1 MNDPSDQSD
10 YLLDRFD
17 AWLKKNPVVPDA
29 GFLAAVRAR
38 LEQPTD
44 ELEKSINALF
54 RPDPNLRDPQMAAKV
69 RQRMERA
76 YPPPSGGRWFRWLTP
91 LAAAATLTLAF
102 VSFQMQAPDHVPSM
116 ASDARPEPLI
126 APSVESDTD
135 LTEIFALAANLHG
148 PADVSSLQSVDN
160 LAYLFE

>member
-10 YLLDRFD
+10 YILDRFD
-17 AWLKKNPVVPDA
+17 AWLKEAPVVPDK
-29 GFLAAVRAR
+29 GFLAAVRSR
-38 LEQPTD
+38 LEQPSGDLEAAID
-44 ELEKSINALF
+44 ELLQ
-54 RPDPNLRDPQMAAKV
+54 PDPSLKDPHMAAKV
-69 RQRMERA
+69 RQRMAR
-76 YPPPSGGRWFRWLTP
+76 SHSSRNSSQWFRWLTP

-102 VSFQMQAPDHVPSM
+102 ISFQMQAPGPM
-116 ASDARPEPLI
+116 APVALNSGPGPVA
-126 APSVESDTD
+126 APSVEPDTD